1 MASALATYTPFDKEA
16 GLGEQLILKQRPPPG
31 YDQQPH
37 NSRVRMMYWTMKNDE
52 LAKGDLERAVTC
64 RDCEPQDHAQ
74 LPQAG
79 GADEGGIVFG
89 REHRRHELLRRS
101 DDESGEESLTAG
113 LVEDLNKKNHHN
125 HHQHHHQPSRHHQ
138 GPQVLVVPSLHP
150 CGPTASM
157 LDYIAGLRYYEERQL
172 YHIFLLRK
180 RDPSFRV
187 IFVSSVDIP
196 REVIAYYFRLMRSTG
211 RCERHPFVFFTSLVQ
226 YFIYIFLFVSF
237 FPSAIS
243 LHLILVLVARAALR
257 MKMRRAGGSGWCCCL
272 CATRRP
278 RR

>member
-16 GLGEQLILKQRPPPG
+16 GLEEQLLLKQRPPPG
-31 YDQQPH
+31 YDQQQQPH

-64 RDCEPQDHAQ
+64 SDCEPQDHAQ

-89 REHRRHELLRRS
+89 RDRRGHELLRRS

-113 LVEDLNKKNHHN
+113 FVEELNKKNHHN
-125 HHQHHHQPSRHHQ
+125 HHQHHHQQSRHHQ

-180 RDPSFRV
+180 REPSFRV

-211 RCERHPFVFFTSLVQ
+211 RCERHPFVFFTSLVRYL
-226 YFIYIFLFVSF
+226 YFIF
-237 FPSAIS
+237 
-243 LHLILVLVARAALR
+243 
-257 MKMRRAGGSGWCCCL
+257 
-272 CATRRP
+272 
-278 RR
+278 